1 MSSYPSQ
8 ELGAHDLTVPA
19 PVGTPAVEPAPSDDR
34 LLGGNLRERAARG
47 ALINAAF
54 LGGLNVL
61 GLLKGVVVAKFL
73 TAGDYGIWGLV
84 AVAVG
89 TLLWLASVGVD
100 DKYIQ
105 QDHPDQQV
113 AFEIAFT
120 LQTILCGAFMVLM
133 ALAIPLFALLYG
145 RPGMIAPG
153 LALIASIPAIV
164 LQTPLWVY
172 YRRMQYG
179 RQRAL
184 QMADPLVSFVITIA
198 LAIAGWGV
206 WALVVGSICG
216 SWSAAVVVLRWSPY
230 PLRFRYEPG
239 AMREYARFSW
249 PLFLGSG
256 SGVLVMQIPVV
267 VASHALGLASVGA
280 IALAGNISQFAN
292 RVDDIVTQALYPAVC
307 AVKDEVELLYE
318 SFWKSNRLAL
328 LWAAPCGAGAALF
341 AGDLVHLVLGEKW
354 RFAVPLIQAFGLTAA
369 LNQVGFN
376 WTAFFRARGETK
388 PIAVANVAWLASA
401 LALAL
406 PLLLSQGLTAFGW
419 GMAGATAVYVLV
431 RLAYLRRLFRHFDV
445 YGHVLRGVGPAVP
458 AAAAILALRGF
469 DPGGRGVVRVV
480 AEIALFVAIAL
491 VVTARSERSLLRES
505 VGYLRARAA
514 AAA

>member
-1 MSSYPSQ
+1 M
-8 ELGAHDLTVPA
+8 
-19 PVGTPAVEPAPSDDR
+19 
-34 LLGGNLRERAARG
+34 
-47 ALINAAF
+47 INAAF
-54 LGGLNVL
+54 LAALNVL
-61 GLLKGVVVAKFL
+61 GLVKGVVVASFL
-73 TAGDYGIWGLV
+73 SASDYGIWGLI

-133 ALAIPLFALLYG
+133 AAAIPLFALLYG
-145 RPGMIAPG
+145 RPEMIAPG
-153 LALIASIPAIV
+153 LALIASVPAIV

-184 QMADPLVSFVITIA
+184 QMADPLVSFAVTIG
-198 LAIAGWGV
+198 LAYAGLGV

-216 SWSAAVVVLRWSPY
+216 SWAAAAVVLRWSPY
-230 PLRFRYEPG
+230 PLRFRYESG
-239 AMREYARFSW
+239 AVREYARFSW
-249 PLFLGSG
+249 PLFVGSG
-256 SGVLVMQIPVV
+256 SGVLVMQIPIV

-307 AVKDEVELLYE
+307 AVKDQAELLYE

-341 AGDLVHLVLGEKW
+341 AGDLVHFVIGEKW

-369 LNQVGFN
+369 LNQIGFN
-376 WTAFFRARGETK
+376 WTAFFRARGETR
-388 PIAVANVAWLASA
+388 PIAVANAAWLAAA
-401 LALAL
+401 LVVAL
-406 PLLLSQGLTAFGW
+406 PLLLADGLTAFGW
-419 GMAGATAVYVLV
+419 GMAVATGVYVLV
-431 RLAYLRRLFRHFDV
+431 RLAYLRRIFRDFDV
-445 YGHVLRGVGPAVP
+445 VRHVLRGIGPALP
-458 AAAAILALRGF
+458 ATAAVVALRAL
-469 DPGGRGVVRVV
+469 DPGPRSAGRVV
-480 AEIALFVAIAL
+480 AEIVLFVSIAL
-491 VVTARSERSLLRES
+491 GVTLVSERSLMREA

-514 AAA
+514 AAEPAA